1 MTLLGVQI
9 GRTLVKNVFSVN
21 GGGGT
26 GDFGSDHGK
35 HELLGRMHMD
45 VCEGKAMKDSIRDV
59 RQVWVIVAHLYA
71 QTYTPTEYRG
81 EGFKYLLC
89 NRLQEVIHCS
99 SFKLQPLVLI
109 EDQKC

>member
-1 MTLLGVQI
+1 MEVW
-9 GRTLVKNVFSVN
+9 
-21 GGGGT
+21 GT

-35 HELLGRMHMD
+35 HELLGRMHVD
-45 VCEGKAMKDSIRDV
+45 VCEERPWKIQLGVCV
-59 RQVWVIVAHLYA
+59 RCGSSSYA
-71 QTYTPTEYRG
+71 QTYTPTEHRG